1 MAIDNRGTLIAAVG
15 ILFLVL
21 TWVAVSLRC
30 YVRIFMIK
38 SFGLDDW
45 LSAAALV
52 RLFYQIHLELDI
64 NYCCR

>member
-1 MAIDNRGTLIAAVG
+1 MAIDSRGLLIASIG

-45 LSAAALV
+45 LSVAALV
-52 RLFYQIHLELDI
+52 RLFYQMHLKLDT
-64 NYCCR
+64 NYCSR